1 MSGEQRGERGGPSAL
16 LSGLPVR
23 DANAFAQRKLD
34 AASFPACALLLP
46 ELTTRGSWPTPI
58 PNKRRSRRR
67 QPTSPRTTAR
77 APIPTKACT
86 GVKRVPTHACR
97 PTPIPAHRKAR
108 PAAVVGTE
116 TTNIILRHFRQ
127 LAEVRAR
134 VRGPRRSRSPNARL
148 SPSQKQRERQKRAP
162 PAAEAARKTAKLARP
177 TSQ

>member
-1 MSGEQRGERGGPSAL
+1 MRRASRRVLCSYLSLPPAAL
-16 LSGLPVR
+16 LAHTHPKQTQVTE
-23 DANAFAQRKLD
+23 A
-34 AASFPACALLLP
+34 
-46 ELTTRGSWPTPI
+46 PTYLATHDRTSP
-58 PNKRRSRRR
+58 PPDQGVYRR
-67 QPTSPRTTAR
+67 QKGSHPRLQ
-77 APIPTKACT
+77 
-86 GVKRVPTHACR
+86 THAHPC
-97 PTPIPAHRKAR
+97 PSKAR

>member
-34 AASFPACALLLP
+34 AASFPVTEA
-46 ELTTRGSWPTPI
+46 PTYLATHD
-58 PNKRRSRRR
+58 R
-67 QPTSPRTTAR
+67 TSP
-77 APIPTKACT
+77 PPDQ
-86 GVKRVPTHACR
+86 
-97 PTPIPAHRKAR
+97 
-108 PAAVVGTE
+108 VVGTE

-127 LAEVRAR
+127 LAE
-134 VRGPRRSRSPNARL
+134 
-148 SPSQKQRERQKRAP
+148 KQRERQKRAP